1 MIRFKFFVFPLFM
14 PKQKSELLFIT
25 LLARGTR
32 RHSLLLFFK
41 KRVKRA
47 NCSSRS
53 FKKSNES
60 DLLTSLFIK
69 TYRLQ
74 YFAVL
79 RLFLLKNVCNLC
91 PFSWQTS
98 CFKFYKFF
106 TIFIMS
112 AGAVM
117 PILHFIYFFS
127 SICDEKLQ
135 NVTWKKC

>member
-1 MIRFKFFVFPLFM
+1 M
-14 PKQKSELLFIT
+14 
-25 LLARGTR
+25 
-32 RHSLLLFFK
+32 
-41 KRVKRA
+41 KRA

-60 DLLTSLFIK
+60 DLLTSLFMK

-79 RLFLLKNVCNLC
+79 RLFLQKNFCNLC

-135 NVTWKKC
+135 NVTWKKSILLNRAILGNLAKSVLNQPLAGLSFQSDNTPRSCW